1 MITRTLFFKSSL
13 PHEELDELLQK
24 LELVFENR
32 FDRATSI
39 DVTKH
44 SNSHFEVVFNF
55 NLPENVDEDDFV
67 ELVLAKEDV
76 NMALFEVGLT
86 GFLI

>member
-1 MITRTLFFKSSL
+1 MITKTLSFESSL
-13 PHEELDELLQK
+13 PHEELDEILPK

-32 FDRATSI
+32 FTQATSI
-39 DVTKH
+39 DFTKH
-44 SNSHFEVVFNF
+44 SNSRFEVVFNF
-55 NLPENVDEDDFV
+55 NLPDNVDEDDFLD
-67 ELVLAKEDV
+67 LVLGREEV